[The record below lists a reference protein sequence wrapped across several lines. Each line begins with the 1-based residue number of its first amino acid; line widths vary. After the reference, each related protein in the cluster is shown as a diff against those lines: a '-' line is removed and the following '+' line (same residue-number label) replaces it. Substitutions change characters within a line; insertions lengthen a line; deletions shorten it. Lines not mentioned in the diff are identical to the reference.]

1 MIPASLCEVVG
12 SRSLH
17 TDAAGGGVDGGWVA
31 GASLIS
37 IVVGAAGGFV
47 GAVLYAR
54 RRGGGGL
61 GLSRLRGGRARTM
74 GVGSFAGPR
83 INELPTLP
91 LGSADSAAYVPPL
104 TSPAAL

>member
-1 MIPASLCEVVG
+1 MILASLCEVVG

-37 IVVGAAGGFV
+37 IVFGAAGGFV

-61 GLSRLRGGRARTM
+61 GLSRLRGGRARTT
-74 GVGSFAGPR
+74 FAGPR
-83 INELPTLP
+83 INENPTQP

-104 TSPAAL
+104 SSPAAL